1 MPIEEKVFLS
11 LLKNIKNFEKKPH
24 IAVGVS
30 GGPDSMLLTYLLLK
44 WIKLKKG
51 KLTALVFDHNIRSNS
66 KNESYKVKKM
76 LSNYNVETFI
86 IRPKKNKLIKKN
98 MEDAR
103 INRFEGLI
111 SFCKKNN
118 ILHLFL
124 GHHFD
129 DNLETFLIRKING
142 SNLEGLA
149 SMNFVSYFNNIQIL
163 RPLLLSK
170 KISILNFNK
179 KNKIK
184 FINDPSNND
193 VNYTRVKVRNYLL
206 NKSDKKIVLSDFL
219 KLKKQIP
226 NYKTMIWELL
236 INSLEEIQSNRIK
249 INYNK
254 LIKLDN
260 MIIERHILLLVK
272 FLKNKKN
279 QTKSSKINNFINLM
293 KKSNFKIFN
302 LSGVIIQKN
311 SDFLVFSQK

>member
-163 RPLLLSK
+163 RPLLLTK

-226 NYKTMIWELL
+226 NYKTMIWKLL